1 MKRTASLLLSLL
13 LLCALALPAAADGAE
28 IPPVTTSAQLQY
40 IQKYGNV
47 ILDLPAAE
55 LDALGYRF
63 GDVLTLSVGDQ
74 TVTAPYCDSYG
85 CVDAGQPVLAARG
98 GYLLAAVNMGD
109 FAGTYGVAEK
119 TRAEDGGILWSRA
132 DGAERVEFTISMA
145 QQGGYFEEY
154 ALRSLQ
160 YTDAREDYPDLT
172 DAQFANFRAVST
184 TGMGKN
190 RLHRSST
197 PIDPRHGRSE
207 YADAAMTDAGVTLI
221 LNLADSAAEA
231 AQMDGFPGKSYA
243 AADVVYAPLGLEL
256 TDADTRHALAEG
268 LRAFAARPGVY
279 AVHCIEG
286 TERAGF
292 VIALLECLMGAEAE
306 EVAADYMESYANYY
320 SLTPADARYETILKN
335 GLLRTLGAA
344 FGTEN
349 VMDADLAESAARYL
363 TDAGLTE
370 AEVTLLKANLAAGRP
385 FCDVSDADADA
396 VEAVSAAGWMNGTDA
411 QHFSPAAALSRAHLA
426 AILWRAAGQPAAGAA
441 LPFADVLPESWYAEA
456 VRWAASEG
464 ISNGVAPGVFAP
476 DAPVTREQL
485 AAMLYRF
492 EKARGGGFTGLWSF
506 RLPFSDAADVSEW
519 AYEPLCRLTMQGVF
533 PDPGGALLPRSP
545 VSRGEAAV
553 LLARWKDAI

>member
-13 LLCALALPAAADGAE
+13 LLCSLALPAAAAE
-28 IPPVTTSAQLQY
+28 TEVPPVTTAAQVQY

-47 ILDLPAAE
+47 ILDLPAAD

-63 GDVLTLSVGDQ
+63 GDVLALSFDGQ
-74 TVTAPYCDSYG
+74 TVTLPYCDSYG

-98 GYLLAAVNMGD
+98 GYLLAAVNMDD
-109 FAGTYGVAEK
+109 FAGTYGVADK
-119 TRAEDGGILWSRA
+119 TRTEDGDILWSRA

-160 YTDAREDYPDLT
+160 YTDVREDYPDLT

-184 TGMGKN
+184 TGMGLN
-190 RLHRSST
+190 RLYRSST
-197 PIDPRHGRSE
+197 PIDPRHGRSG
-207 YADAAMTDAGVTLI
+207 YADAAMADAGVTLI

-231 AQMDGFPGKSYA
+231 AQLDGFPGKSYA

-268 LRAFAARPGVY
+268 LRALAAQPGVY

-286 TERAGF
+286 AERAGF
-292 VIALLECLMGAEAE
+292 VAALLECLMGAAAE

-320 SLTPADARYETILKN
+320 GVTPSDVRYETILKN

-344 FGTEN
+344 FGVEN
-349 VMDADLAESAARYL
+349 VMEADLSACAARYL

-385 FCDVSDADADA
+385 FCDVPDADAAA
-396 VEAVSAAGWMNGTDA
+396 VEAVSAAGWMGGTDA
-411 QHFSPAAALSRAHLA
+411 QHFSPAAALSRAQLA
-426 AILWRAAGQPAAGAA
+426 AILWRAAGQPAADAA
-441 LPFADVLPESWYAEA
+441 LPFGDVATESWYADA

-492 EKARGGGFTGLWSF
+492 EKVHGNGFTGLWSF
-506 RLPFSDAADVSEW
+506 RLPFSDADEVSEW
-519 AYEPLCRLTMQGVF
+519 AREPLSWLTMQGVF
-533 PDPGGALLPRSP
+533 DSSEGALLPRSP
-545 VSRGEAAV
+545 VSRGEAAG
-553 LLARWKDAI
+553 LLARWKVAA